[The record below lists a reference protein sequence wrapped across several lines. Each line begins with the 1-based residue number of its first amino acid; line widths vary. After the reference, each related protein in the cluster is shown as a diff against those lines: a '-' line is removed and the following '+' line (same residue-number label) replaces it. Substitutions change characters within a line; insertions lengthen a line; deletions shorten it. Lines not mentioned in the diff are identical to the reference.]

1 MLQRRKTKMK
11 GKCGSCGSDDLDY
24 SSSEPQDESY
34 IYEFT
39 CNKCEKSGMEYY
51 DLVYSETMMNE

>member
-1 MLQRRKTKMK
+1 MK